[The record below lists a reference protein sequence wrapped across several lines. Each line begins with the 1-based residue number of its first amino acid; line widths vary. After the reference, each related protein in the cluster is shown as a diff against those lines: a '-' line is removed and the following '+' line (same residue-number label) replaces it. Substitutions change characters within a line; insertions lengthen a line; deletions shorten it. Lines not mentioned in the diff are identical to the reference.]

1 MADLQEFKQKY
12 PDIYAAVHEEGKA
25 AGYEAGL
32 EAGRVAGRQEAAE
45 VAAEETR
52 QAAAT
57 AERERI
63 MAVREQLIPGHEALI
78 ETMMF
83 DGKTSGPEAAVKVL
97 AAEKSAREATRQQL
111 QADAPEPLP
120 EAPVSALEPAAPKA
134 DDDELPLDEKCKAAW
149 DQDSK
154 LRVEF
159 DGDYESYLAAEK
171 AAAAGVVRVISGKDR

>member
-32 EAGRVAGRQEAAE
+32 EAGREAGRQEAAE
-45 VAAEETR
+45 EAR
-52 QAAAT
+52 QAGAA

-83 DGKTSGPEAAVKVL
+83 DGETSGPEAAVKAL
-97 AAEKSAREATRQQL
+97 AAEKSARDATRQAL

-134 DDDELPLDEKCKAAW
+134 DDDELPLDEKSKAAW
-149 DQDSK
+149 EQDSK
-154 LRVEF
+154 LLVEF
-159 DGDYESYLAAEK
+159 DGDFEAYLAAEK
-171 AAAAGVVRVISGKDR
+171 AAAAGVVRVISGKDQ